1 MDEIE
6 GNIEDL
12 ELETK
17 EVPDYL
23 QDLRGGSSPEIAL
36 MNSFFAGTAGLSKIL
51 FGHNSPEMSTT
62 EGSIDCE
69 FEEKGIPTRIEI
81 KHFFYA
87 RKDTE
92 GSGKKIKLSPL
103 LLEKYA
109 GQIEKSLL
117 RKEYVA
123 ITNIKEWYFFSK
135 RNRTPINT
143 EPIFFDDL
151 VIQLTSGKCL
161 ADYIEKLEFIAGR
174 GKLDEMFFCSL
185 KDWIAKLSE
194 VQYTQPD
201 KDKIEELVAGFINK
215 FVFVMTLDDHFA
227 IKPNWIKNEWIENET
242 KWLAIGKEKVIDAFL
257 NEVNLWFYKH
267 YEIDLFK
274 TQLFDFV
281 EKSPANIELF
291 YKNIRLVLGL
301 ESWQHG
307 TRYRGITSYNYRLIS
322 EDVFGK
328 AYENILAE
336 DLRTRSGVYYTRNHI
351 TKYMVDSTV
360 GTLFGKKIASFQDL
374 FNEAKYKE
382 AEKVL
387 DEIQSIKILDPACG
401 SGSFLIKSFKVI
413 WEQYKIL
420 KDFLKVKKASKI
432 KDEFIRSSASLW
444 ISEIEK
450 KLGFGNDKLLV
461 SRIVLRHLFGQDIDM
476 KAISIAKVN
485 LWLEAIKQV
494 PHEYHFE
501 LAKGGHVLPNLN
513 LNLRN
518 GDSLF
523 LFQGTINDDLVTK
536 NGHDIDTILKLL
548 NEYIDDPLTKHDD
561 VDKIIELENKIK
573 RNFQPALEEYFKSK
587 GVDLSIL
594 GETVPTMWIINFL
607 MAFMNSDSRL
617 AANPGFD
624 IVLGN
629 PPYVNAN
636 IRTKYFSRGLNAC
649 WKKLFVS
656 ARGAYDLYLLFLEL
670 GLNLCKKDGMVT
682 FIVPNKHL
690 SAPYA
695 QSFRS
700 FFLSNPFFMKSLA
713 DVSLLDV
720 FDEPDVYPIVPVYQK
735 IQPPASAK
743 IHVVKPKTIAQINE
757 VTTGFLHDHE
767 KLGKLPEKLWGF
779 LLLPD
784 DSTFFDIW
792 ERCEPL
798 EKHGTVQAS
807 SSTNESSLY
816 TAAMSEYDP
825 TRTGSNKKFIKTGGI
840 DPFQSLWGYVPVTHQ
855 GADLLKPVLDTS
867 HPNMSSLRKAQFSKQ
882 KLVFAKICTQLE
894 VFPDLDGKYASSDT
908 NFFYDGKRDIAFYGG
923 LMNSHVVH
931 YMYSGLF
938 GALRMRAG
946 DFQVQAPQ
954 IKLIPVPR
962 AISDD
967 QAAAIQD
974 LTRKIVDIKANILLF
989 YSIWK
994 SVTSKFKDADKKLS
1008 EILIAEKANLLGR
1021 DPAVCWSSSV
1031 SIFPGST
1038 DVLLEKAFQSFTL
1051 RPKAGNV
1058 LSIWGI
1064 NGAKSEEVFHMR
1076 FSDASLMD
1084 YLMCAIECNLLETG
1098 KSRATL
1104 NDIFEKAMVPIIE
1117 DPTNAV
1123 SKIKKMMVKIIAQ
1136 FKAEASF
1143 PHFPTP
1149 IYSVSDLMMK
1159 QHELEHELNEN
1170 VFKLYAV
1177 NKAQIAEMLDYLDV
1191 LDLDRAGY
1199 R

>member
-1 MDEIE
+1 
-6 GNIEDL
+6 
-12 ELETK
+12 
-17 EVPDYL
+17 
-23 QDLRGGSSPEIAL
+23 
-36 MNSFFAGTAGLSKIL
+36 
-51 FGHNSPEMSTT
+51 
-62 EGSIDCE
+62 
-69 FEEKGIPTRIEI
+69 
-81 KHFFYA
+81 
-87 RKDTE
+87 
-92 GSGKKIKLSPL
+92 
-103 LLEKYA
+103 
-109 GQIEKSLL
+109 
-117 RKEYVA
+117 
-123 ITNIKEWYFFSK
+123 
-135 RNRTPINT
+135 
-143 EPIFFDDL
+143 
-151 VIQLTSGKCL
+151 
-161 ADYIEKLEFIAGR
+161 
-174 GKLDEMFFCSL
+174 
-185 KDWIAKLSE
+185 
-194 VQYTQPD
+194 
-201 KDKIEELVAGFINK
+201 
-215 FVFVMTLDDHFA
+215 
-227 IKPNWIKNEWIENET
+227 
-242 KWLAIGKEKVIDAFL
+242 
-257 NEVNLWFYKH
+257 
-267 YEIDLFK
+267 
-274 TQLFDFV
+274 
-281 EKSPANIELF
+281 
-291 YKNIRLVLGL
+291 
-301 ESWQHG
+301 
-307 TRYRGITSYNYRLIS
+307 
-322 EDVFGK
+322 
-328 AYENILAE
+328 
-336 DLRTRSGVYYTRNHI
+336 
-351 TKYMVDSTV
+351 
-360 GTLFGKKIASFQDL
+360 
-374 FNEAKYKE
+374 
-382 AEKVL
+382 
-387 DEIQSIKILDPACG
+387 
-401 SGSFLIKSFKVI
+401 
-413 WEQYKIL
+413 
-420 KDFLKVKKASKI
+420 
-432 KDEFIRSSASLW
+432 
-444 ISEIEK
+444 
-450 KLGFGNDKLLV
+450 
-461 SRIVLRHLFGQDIDM
+461 
-476 KAISIAKVN
+476 
-485 LWLEAIKQV
+485 
-494 PHEYHFE
+494 
-501 LAKGGHVLPNLN
+501 
-513 LNLRN
+513 
-518 GDSLF
+518 
-523 LFQGTINDDLVTK
+523 
-536 NGHDIDTILKLL
+536 
-548 NEYIDDPLTKHDD
+548 
-561 VDKIIELENKIK
+561 
-573 RNFQPALEEYFKSK
+573 
-587 GVDLSIL
+587 
-594 GETVPTMWIINFL
+594 
-607 MAFMNSDSRL
+607 
-617 AANPGFD
+617 
-624 IVLGN
+624 
-629 PPYVNAN
+629 
-636 IRTKYFSRGLNAC
+636 
-649 WKKLFVS
+649 
-656 ARGAYDLYLLFLEL
+656 
-670 GLNLCKKDGMVT
+670 MVT